1 MPHLL
6 DHINSGMVPYR
17 DIMVDLFVDIETAPS
32 FTAEEYFELKR
43 RVDSGSLS
51 RDSDDKKLYW
61 KLVRGG
67 LTPFD
72 GKVILITYR
81 INNAHTFRLKEWE
94 SGEKEILQKFYNTI
108 GDLLRGSPEDRLRII
123 GHNILGFDLFF
134 LYNRMLHHGIAE
146 EGWLYQKIINRPEVV
161 DLLQLHLPLNDCQ
174 IKGLKH
180 DVLAHAYGFPV
191 KSTLGS
197 GEIPHY
203 FAKEY
208 DRIIEYSEREF
219 IYPELFAKI
228 RSGGL
233 VSRERLQESIRHYN
247 KIHEGDSRKS

>member
-1 MPHLL
+1 
-6 DHINSGMVPYR
+6 
-17 DIMVDLFVDIETAPS
+17 MVDLFVDIETAPS
-32 FTAEEYFELKR
+32 FTSEEYFELKR
-43 RVDSGSLS
+43 QVDSGVLS
-51 RDSDDKKLYW
+51 RDSENRKLYW
-61 KLVRGG
+61 KFERGG

-81 INNAHTFRLKEWE
+81 VNNAHTFRLKEWE
-94 SGEKEILQKFYNTI
+94 SGEKEILRKFYNTVV
-108 GDLLRGSPEDRLRII
+108 DLQRGSAEDRLKII

-134 LYNRMLHHGIAE
+134 LYSRMRHHQIAE
-146 EGWLYQKIINRPEVV
+146 EEQLYQRIINRPEVV
-161 DLLQLHLPLNDCQ
+161 DLLQLHLSLNDYQ

-203 FAKEY
+203 FAGEY
-208 DRIIEYSEREF
+208 DRILEYSEREF
-219 IYPELFAKI
+219 IYPELFGKI

-233 VSRERLQESIRHYN
+233 VSREALQGSIEHYN
-247 KIHEGDSRKS
+247 RIHGDSRP